1 MESKDCGRL
10 EWWRWIRAHAPPSPT
25 LRLVLV
31 MLSTWAG
38 SDGGSLFPSQLE
50 VAQATGLHV
59 KTVQRRVTQARRLGL
74 LRAWRV
80 NIPGKRYHRLNYHLS
95 LPVGD
100 SMNHY
105 CQTTGSLQRGPKG
118 RFKASTPP
126 HGSIDTAAQCVSTP
140 PYNGKTSPLREPET
154 LPIKISLQG
163 EDSHSQELD
172 FRLKR
177 MAVRLADSGRTP
189 AEICAVMFRYEVSE
203 AQVVQWIQ
211 EGKSAAEELM

>member
-1 MESKDCGRL
+1 
-10 EWWRWIRAHAPPSPT
+10 
-25 LRLVLV
+25 
-31 MLSTWAG
+31 
-38 SDGGSLFPSQLE
+38 
-50 VAQATGLHV
+50 
-59 KTVQRRVTQARRLGL
+59 
-74 LRAWRV
+74 
-80 NIPGKRYHRLNYHLS
+80 
-95 LPVGD
+95 
-100 SMNHY
+100 
-105 CQTTGSLQRGPKG
+105 
-118 RFKASTPP
+118 
-126 HGSIDTAAQCVSTP
+126 
-140 PYNGKTSPLREPET
+140 LREPET